1 MSVLSDKKV
10 LIGISGGIAAYKIPI
25 LVRLLIKLKSSV
37 RIVMT
42 PNSKNFVSP
51 LTLSTLS
58 RNEVLSSFTK
68 EEKDNPTWNNHV
80 ELAKWSDLMII
91 APATSNTI
99 SSMANAKCD
108 NLLLATFL
116 SCSKPVFIAPAM
128 DLDMYNNS
136 SNKENIKKLTENGN
150 NVLPV
155 GSGSLASGL
164 EGEGRMLEPEQIVE
178 FIESKILNSLPL
190 YGKNVLITAGP
201 TYEKL
206 DPVRFIG
213 NNSSGKMGYYLAKNA
228 QKLGANVKLI
238 IGPTNLDMDLD
249 FIETIRIESSDE
261 MFNMVKKNY
270 KKSDIVISAAAVS
283 DFKPK
288 SISKNKIKKKNIL
301 EKIEVVPTIDILSY
315 LGKNKTKQYLVGFAL
330 ETENPIENAKKKLN
344 DKNLDAIILNSISDF
359 SPISSDENK
368 ITFISSD
375 NNIQYKKK
383 SKDQV
388 SKDIFEQIIKRCLK
402 K

>member
-128 DLDMYNNS
+128 DLDMYNNL
-136 SNKENIKKLTENGN
+136 SNKQNMEKLTENGN

-155 GSGSLASGL
+155 ASGSLASGL

-288 SISKNKIKKKNIL
+288 SISENKIKKKNIL
-301 EKIEVVPTIDILSY
+301 KKIEVVPTIDILSY

>member
-128 DLDMYNNS
+128 DLDMYNNL
-136 SNKENIKKLTENGN
+136 SNKQNIKKLNENGN

-178 FIESKILNSLPL
+178 FVESKILSSLPL

-288 SISKNKIKKKNIL
+288 SISENKIKKKNIL

-388 SKDIFEQIIKRCLK
+388 SKDIFEEIIKRCLK

>member
-128 DLDMYNNS
+128 DLDMYSNLL
-136 SNKENIKKLTENGN
+136 NKENIKKLTKNGN

-288 SISKNKIKKKNIL
+288 SISENKIKKKNIL
-301 EKIEVVPTIDILSY
+301 KKIEVVPTIDILSY

-402 K
+402 E

>member
-128 DLDMYNNS
+128 DLDMYSNLL
-136 SNKENIKKLTENGN
+136 NKENIKKLTKNGN

-288 SISKNKIKKKNIL
+288 SISENKIKKKNIL

>member
-136 SNKENIKKLTENGN
+136 SNKQNIKKLTENGN

-344 DKNLDAIILNSISDF
+344 DKNLDAIILNTISDF

>member
-1 MSVLSDKKV
+1 MDH
-10 LIGISGGIAAYKIPI
+10 Y
-25 LVRLLIKLKSSV
+25 SSV
-37 RIVMT
+37 WHY
-42 PNSKNFVSP
+42 S
-51 LTLSTLS
+51 
-58 RNEVLSSFTK
+58 
-68 EEKDNPTWNNHV
+68 
-80 ELAKWSDLMII
+80 WS
-91 APATSNTI
+91 
-99 SSMANAKCD
+99 
-108 NLLLATFL
+108 
-116 SCSKPVFIAPAM
+116 V
-128 DLDMYNNS
+128 
-136 SNKENIKKLTENGN
+136 
-150 NVLPV
+150 
-155 GSGSLASGL
+155 
-164 EGEGRMLEPEQIVE
+164 
-178 FIESKILNSLPL
+178 
-190 YGKNVLITAGP
+190 
-201 TYEKL
+201 
-206 DPVRFIG
+206 
-213 NNSSGKMGYYLAKNA
+213 
-228 QKLGANVKLI
+228 
-238 IGPTNLDMDLD
+238 
-249 FIETIRIESSDE
+249 
-261 MFNMVKKNY
+261 KNY

-344 DKNLDAIILNSISDF
+344 DKNLDAIILNTLSDF

>member
-136 SNKENIKKLTENGN
+136 SNKQNIEKLTENGN

-344 DKNLDAIILNSISDF
+344 DKNLDAIILNTLSDF

>member
-136 SNKENIKKLTENGN
+136 SNKQNIEKLTENGN

-178 FIESKILNSLPL
+178 FVESKILSSLPL

-288 SISKNKIKKKNIL
+288 SISENKIKKKNIL

-388 SKDIFEQIIKRCLK
+388 SKDIFEEIIKRCLK

>member
-136 SNKENIKKLTENGN
+136 SNKQNIEKLTENGN

-178 FIESKILNSLPL
+178 FVESKILSSLPL

-288 SISKNKIKKKNIL
+288 SISEKKIKKKNIL

>member
-128 DLDMYNNS
+128 DLDMYSNS

-178 FIESKILNSLPL
+178 FIESKILSSLPL

-201 TYEKL
+201 TSEKL

-344 DKNLDAIILNSISDF
+344 DKNLDAIILNTISDF

-388 SKDIFEQIIKRCLK
+388 SKDIFEEIIKRCLK